1 MLSLPFLRKVKIQ
14 HKNGFVQLSLEN
26 YCEFIEDF
34 KSRFWSFLTKPQ
46 LFIEFLLWSHSEHAR
61 QLIQISTPP
70 PQVYLLKTTTGKNH
84 LKLKRM
90 YAKYSIQ
97 MVLDRLHFSMMT
109 SQKLFQLNCKCIH
122 HIHQILH
129 FVLYHL

>member
-70 PQVYLLKTTTGKNH
+70 TPSLFIEDNNWQKSSEIKENVCKIFHPDGARQVAFFNDDQSKIVP
-84 LKLKRM
+84 
-90 YAKYSIQ
+90 A
-97 MVLDRLHFSMMT
+97 
-109 SQKLFQLNCKCIH
+109 
-122 HIHQILH
+122 
-129 FVLYHL
+129 